1 MPAPLSFNLTEVSK
15 KSGKKWSIWKQ
26 IFSAKSTTFCFQI
39 ASRAKFAPEAN
50 LDLLPDFKMHFKI
63 SIFSYNFVFEGLIF
77 ERKTYNM

>member
-1 MPAPLSFNLTEVSK
+1 MPKNAIEK
-15 KSGKKWSIWKQ
+15 KVVHLEAN
-26 IFSAKSTTFCFQI
+26 FLAKRRLFASRF

-63 SIFSYNFVFEGLIF
+63 SIFSYNFVFEGLIY